1 VEWGGSY
8 KNITHEPNEK
18 ERRNSESNVNKKE
31 KKKISREE
39 DVLDSGPHIPK
50 RQECPL
56 LLLIQKVFGVSFW
69 WGFEID
75 AKGPRPKRSNW
86 RRINSNRSR

>member
-31 KKKISREE
+31 KKISREE

-56 LLLIQKVFGVSFW
+56 LLLIQKVFGFPFW

-75 AKGPRPKRSNW
+75 AKGPRPKRSN
-86 RRINSNRSR
+86 